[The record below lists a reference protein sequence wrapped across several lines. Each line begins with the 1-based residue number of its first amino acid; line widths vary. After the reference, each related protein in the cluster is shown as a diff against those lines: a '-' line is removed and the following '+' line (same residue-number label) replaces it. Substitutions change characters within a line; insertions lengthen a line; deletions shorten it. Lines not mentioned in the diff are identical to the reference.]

1 MLLVEE
7 YDRLYY
13 MDKGFLLYR
22 DYVMDVVVFTEDK
35 IYFSESIFIKIFEG
49 GKFKGVFIF

>member
-13 MDKGFLLYR
+13 MDKGFLLYC
-22 DYVMDVVVFTEDK
+22 DYVMDVVVFMEDK